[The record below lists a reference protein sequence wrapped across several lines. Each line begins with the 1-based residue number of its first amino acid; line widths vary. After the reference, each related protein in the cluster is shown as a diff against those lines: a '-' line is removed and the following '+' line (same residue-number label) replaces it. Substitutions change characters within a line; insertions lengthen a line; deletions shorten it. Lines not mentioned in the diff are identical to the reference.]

1 MTPVASLDGLVDRDL
16 VSGLHCLRDHH
27 RQFIDDKGWV
37 CLSRRNEILLD
48 AEMDLQ
54 ISTFEPTAIPRGKL
68 WRLHLFI
75 EAEDAMIE
83 GSRLVR
89 AHRAGRGTRAPTRLS
104 NKPRNDVRE
113 K

>member
-16 VSGLHCLRDHH
+16 VTGLHCLRDHH

-54 ISTFEPTAIPRGKL
+54 ISTFEPTAIPRGEL

-83 GSRLVR
+83 RPSPRSGSPCRPRYSR
-89 AHRAGRGTRAPTRLS
+89 A
-104 NKPRNDVRE
+104 DE
-113 K
+113 IIE